1 MSKSKIIALVLI
13 GLVAL
18 VAVLNHGSTSVHLLV
33 TSVRMAESV
42 LILGCAA
49 VGVAIGVLI
58 K

>member
-1 MSKSKIIALVLI
+1 MSKSKIIGLVLV

-18 VAVLNHGSTSVHLLV
+18 VAVLNHGSMSVHLLV

-49 VGVAIGVLI
+49 VGVVIGILL